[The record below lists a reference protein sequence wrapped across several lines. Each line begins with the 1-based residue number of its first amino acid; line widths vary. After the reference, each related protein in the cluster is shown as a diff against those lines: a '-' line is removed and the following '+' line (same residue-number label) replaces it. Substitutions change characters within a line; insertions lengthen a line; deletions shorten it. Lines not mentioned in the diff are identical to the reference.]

1 MKKIFLILIMVILQ
15 LSSVAQAS
23 PEMGMLCD
31 ARISGGDAW
40 PWSIAKP
47 FPWDNIQGYWKLGDD
62 NYSYLSAKVLSTTN
76 SRKILSLS
84 VLDDG
89 VCSKPYAKGTG
100 YIDVTEKNVVR
111 ALVTDGIYKYQL
123 KLGMFDS
130 RDIIGF
136 NSCSTNIV
144 ALSIQVI
151 ARVKKANEP
160 IAGPLDP
167 SVTELR
173 NMVLKKVTI
182 DVDNTCKRVN

>member
-1 MKKIFLILIMVILQ
+1 MKSILILTALLLVNSKI
-15 LSSVAQAS
+15 AS
-23 PEMGMLCD
+23 AAEPKVKICNDYQTTGVD
-31 ARISGGDAW
+31 VW

-62 NYSYLSAKVLSTTN
+62 DYTYLSAKVLSTTN

-100 YIDVTEKNVVR
+100 YVDITEKNVVR
-111 ALVTDGIYKYQL
+111 SLVTDGVFKYRV

-130 RDIIGF
+130 RDLMGQ
-136 NSCSTNIV
+136 NSCSTDIM

-151 ARVKKANEP
+151 ARVKKSNDP
-160 IAGPLDP
+160 VTGPLDP
-167 SVTELR
+167 SVTEMR

-182 DVDNTCKRVN
+182 NVDEACKR

>member
-1 MKKIFLILIMVILQ
+1 MRNFLLILTMIFLGFTTMAN
-15 LSSVAQAS
+15 AQS
-23 PEMGMLCD
+23 GLLCD
-31 ARISGGDAW
+31 SARISGGDAW

-100 YIDVTEKNVVR
+100 YVDVTEKNVVR
-111 ALVTDGIYKYQL
+111 ALVTDGLYKYQL
-123 KLGMFDS
+123 KLALFDS
-130 RDIIGF
+130 RDLVGQ
-136 NSCSTNIV
+136 NSCSANIM

-151 ARVKKANEP
+151 ARVRKTNEP
-160 IAGPLDP
+160 ISLPLDP
-167 SVTELR
+167 SITEMR
-173 NMVLKKVTI
+173 NMVLKKVAI
-182 DVDNTCKRVN
+182 NADNACK

>member
-1 MKKIFLILIMVILQ
+1 MKNTLILISLVFFGFATM
-15 LSSVAQAS
+15 AQPS
-23 PEMGMLCD
+23 ISGGLMCD
-31 ARISGGDAW
+31 VARISGGDAW

-62 NYSYLSAKVLSTTN
+62 NYSYLSARVLSTTN

-89 VCSKPYAKGTG
+89 VCAKPYAKGTG
-100 YIDVTEKNVVR
+100 YVDVTEKNVVR
-111 ALVTDGIYKYQL
+111 ALVTDGVYKYQM

-130 RDIIGF
+130 RDLIGQ
-136 NSCSTNIV
+136 NSCSTDIM

-151 ARVKKANEP
+151 ARVRKSFDP
-160 IAGPLDP
+160 ITGPLDP
-167 SVTELR
+167 SVSEMR

-182 DVDNTCKRVN
+182 NVDEACKP

>member
-1 MKKIFLILIMVILQ
+1 MRKFLIILPLVF
-15 LSSVAQAS
+15 LSFATMAQPS
-23 PEMGMLCD
+23 ITSGMMCD
-31 ARISGGDAW
+31 DAHISGGDAW

-47 FPWDNIQGYWKLGDD
+47 FPWDNIQGYWKLGAD

-89 VCSKPYAKGTG
+89 VCAKPYAKGTG
-100 YIDVTEKNVVR
+100 YVDVTEKNVVR
-111 ALVTDGIYKYQL
+111 ALVSDGVFKYQV

-130 RDIIGF
+130 RDLIGQ
-136 NSCSTNIV
+136 NSCSTDIM

-151 ARVKKANEP
+151 ARVRKTFDP
-160 IAGPLDP
+160 VAGPLDP
-167 SVTELR
+167 SVTEMR

-182 DVDNTCKRVN
+182 NVDEACKR

>member
-1 MKKIFLILIMVILQ
+1 MRSIFLILTMVFFSFSTMAQPSISSGIMCNV
-15 LSSVAQAS
+15 
-23 PEMGMLCD
+23 

-62 NYSYLSAKVLSTTN
+62 DHSYLVAKILSTTD

-84 VLDDG
+84 VLDHG
-89 VCSKPYAKGTG
+89 VCSRPYAKGTG
-100 YIDVTEKNVVR
+100 YVDVTEKNVVR
-111 ALVTDGIYKYQL
+111 ALVNDGVFKYQV

-130 RDIIGF
+130 RDLIGQ
-136 NSCSTNIV
+136 NSCSANIM

-151 ARVKKANEP
+151 ARVQKSFDP
-160 IAGPLDP
+160 VMGPLDP
-167 SVTELR
+167 TITEMR

-182 DVDNTCKRVN
+182 NVNEACKR